1 MTTTEIKNIHN
12 LKHFNIINQLL
23 NIENLEV
30 FATKINELLEQIEI
44 MKNVINDYE
53 QERQYL
59 MDMIAEM
66 KGYDNNIYV
75 FEKEEEYNTFS
86 IPAQQEEKENKQ
98 AEIINIFR
106 EKTQQEEKEN
116 KQAEIINIFREKTQ
130 QEEKHIKTE
139 EEILQENKYYSVHSL
154 NEEQKE
160 IDKKLEEQPSPL
172 PELFSSL
179 KDYINNFSK
188 YDKEHKKAVKKA
200 IVEDFKK
207 AGFKVKA
214 NNGYYYGLNIIFEVN
229 KKDIL
234 DNQDLSYLA
243 EKATNNFNKYEW
255 ENTRSIDYL
264 LNAKENVCSV
274 NNLSIIKE
282 WLLNRI
288 NYNNYSRYS
297 LVNYNKSKK
306 RPEELFYKDDVIE
319 HILETAQKILNK
331 YSFITYYDPY
341 ADYNTVEYTINYDFI
356 IKLID

>member
-1 MTTTEIKNIHN
+1 M
-12 LKHFNIINQLL
+12 
-23 NIENLEV
+23 
-30 FATKINELLEQIEI
+30 
-44 MKNVINDYE
+44 
-53 QERQYL
+53 
-59 MDMIAEM
+59 
-66 KGYDNNIYV
+66 
-75 FEKEEEYNTFS
+75 
-86 IPAQQEEKENKQ
+86 
-98 AEIINIFR
+98 
-106 EKTQQEEKEN
+106 
-116 KQAEIINIFREKTQ
+116 
-130 QEEKHIKTE
+130 EEKHIKTE
-139 EEILQENKYYSVHSL
+139 EEILQENKYYSVHSES
-154 NEEQKE
+154 EEQKE
-160 IDKKLEEQPSPL
+160 INKKLEEQPSPI

-200 IVEDFKK
+200 IIEDFKK

-234 DNQDLSYLA
+234 DNQDLSYLS

-356 IKLID
+356 IKLKD

>member
-1 MTTTEIKNIHN
+1 MTTTEIKNIYN

-30 FATKINELLEQIEI
+30 FATKINELLEQVET
-44 MKNVINDYE
+44 MQNAINDYE

-66 KGYDNNIYV
+66 KGYDKNIYV

-86 IPAQQEEKENKQ
+86 IPAQQEEENKQ

-106 EKTQQEEKEN
+106 EKTQQTEKE
-116 KQAEIINIFREKTQ
+116 
-130 QEEKHIKTE
+130 
-139 EEILQENKYYSVHSL
+139 
-154 NEEQKE
+154 EQ
-160 IDKKLEEQPSPL
+160 DKKLEEQPSPL
-172 PELFSSL
+172 PELFTSL
-179 KDYINNFSK
+179 KDYIDNFSK

-214 NNGYYYGLNIIFEVN
+214 NNGHYYGLDIILEVN
-229 KKDIL
+229 KKDLL
-234 DNQDLSYLA
+234 DNQDLSYLS
-243 EKATNNFNKYEW
+243 EKAINNFNKYEW
-255 ENTRSIDYL
+255 EYTRSIDYL

-331 YSFITYYDPY
+331 YVFVTYYDPY

-356 IKLID
+356 IKLKD

>member
-1 MTTTEIKNIHN
+1 MTTTAINNIHK
-12 LKHFNIINQLL
+12 LKHFNTINQLL
-23 NIENLEV
+23 NIESLEV
-30 FATKINELLEQIEI
+30 FATKINELLEQVEI
-44 MKNVINDYE
+44 MQNAINDYE

-66 KGYDNNIYV
+66 KGYDKNIYI

-86 IPAQQEEKENKQ
+86 IPAQQEQ
-98 AEIINIFR
+98 H
-106 EKTQQEEKEN
+106 
-116 KQAEIINIFREKTQ
+116 Q

-139 EEILQENKYYSVHSL
+139 EEILKENKYYSVHSS

-160 IDKKLEEQPSPL
+160 IDKKLEEQPSPI

-179 KDYINNFSK
+179 KDYIDNFSK

-214 NNGYYYGLNIIFEVN
+214 NNGHYYGLDIIIEVN
-229 KKDIL
+229 KKDLL
-234 DNQDLSYLA
+234 DNQDLNYLS
-243 EKATNNFNKYEW
+243 EKAS
-255 ENTRSIDYL
+255 EN
-264 LNAKENVCSV
+264 
-274 NNLSIIKE
+274 
-282 WLLNRI
+282 
-288 NYNNYSRYS
+288 SRYYEFTHYYER
-297 LVNYNKSKK
+297 LNQNIGLFDNENIETLKKLNYIDSDKNITYSYYALSKYKEEKK
-306 RPEELFYKDDVIE
+306 RVAELFYKKEVIE

-331 YSFITYYDPY
+331 YAFVTYYDPY

>member
-1 MTTTEIKNIHN
+1 MTTTAIKNIHN
-12 LKHFNIINQLL
+12 LKHFNTINQLL

-30 FATKINELLEQIEI
+30 FATKINELLEQIET
-44 MKNVINDYE
+44 MQNAINDYE

-106 EKTQQEEKEN
+106 EKTQQEEK
-116 KQAEIINIFREKTQ
+116 
-130 QEEKHIKTE
+130 HIKTE
-139 EEILQENKYYSVHSL
+139 KEILQENKYYSVHSL

-160 IDKKLEEQPSPL
+160 IDKKLEEQQSPI

-179 KDYINNFSK
+179 KDYIHSFSK
-188 YDKEHKKAVKKA
+188 YDKEHKKAIKKA

-214 NNGYYYGLNIIFEVN
+214 NNGYYYGLDIIFEVN

-234 DNQDLSYLA
+234 DNQDLSYLS

-356 IKLID
+356 IKLKD

>member
-1 MTTTEIKNIHN
+1 MTTTAINNIHS
-12 LKHFNIINQLL
+12 LKHFNTINQLL

-30 FATKINELLEQIEI
+30 FATKINELLEQIET
-44 MKNVINDYE
+44 MKNAINDYE

-59 MDMIAEM
+59 IDMIAKM

-106 EKTQQEEKEN
+106 EQ
-116 KQAEIINIFREKTQ
+116 TQ

-139 EEILQENKYYSVHSL
+139 EEILQENKYYSVHSS

-188 YDKEHKKAVKKA
+188 YDKEHKKAIKKA

-214 NNGYYYGLNIIFEVN
+214 NNGYLNGLNVILQV
-229 KKDIL
+229 KKDYIL

-255 ENTRSIDYL
+255 EYTRSIDYL

-319 HILETAQKILNK
+319 YILETAQKILNK

-341 ADYNTVEYTINYDFI
+341 ADYNTVEYTIYYDFI

>member
-1 MTTTEIKNIHN
+1 MTTTAINNIHS
-12 LKHFNIINQLL
+12 LKHFNTINQLL

-30 FATKINELLEQIEI
+30 FATKINELLEQIET
-44 MKNVINDYE
+44 MKNAINDYE

-59 MDMIAEM
+59 MDIIAEM

-106 EKTQQEEKEN
+106 EQEEK
-116 KQAEIINIFREKTQ
+116 
-130 QEEKHIKTE
+130 QEEEKETQ
-139 EEILQENKYYSVHSL
+139 EEI
-154 NEEQKE
+154 EEQ
-160 IDKKLEEQPSPL
+160 DKKLEEQPSPI

-179 KDYINNFSK
+179 KDYIHSFSK
-188 YDKEHKKAVKKA
+188 YDKDHKKAVKKA

-214 NNGYYYGLNIIFEVN
+214 NNGYLNGLNVILQV
-229 KKDIL
+229 KKDYIL

-243 EKATNNFNKYEW
+243 EKAINNFNKYEW

-319 HILETAQKILNK
+319 NILETAQKILNK

-341 ADYNTVEYTINYDFI
+341 ADYNTVEYTIYYDFI